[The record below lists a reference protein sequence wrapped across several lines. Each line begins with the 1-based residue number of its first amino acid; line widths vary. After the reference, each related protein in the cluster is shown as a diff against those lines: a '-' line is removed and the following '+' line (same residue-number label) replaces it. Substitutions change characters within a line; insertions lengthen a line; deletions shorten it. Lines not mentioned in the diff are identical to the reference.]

1 MPQLPPLPPI
11 ATQPLSV
18 VLLAHESPHLAGVVD
33 GWVKFLDGLGRDY
46 EVILVDD
53 ASSDRTPE
61 RIDNLVKRH
70 PGLRVLR
77 HETHK
82 GEGAALRTGV
92 AAAQHPL
99 LFYTVCEPSFRPADL
114 GRLLEKRA
122 DPAGADLEIDHVHL
136 ISGFRAGV
144 PMPAL
149 LRGVGFLWRLFCR
162 VVLTYAPPRSPGW
175 LGWRRTA
182 GRFLARL
189 VFGIRYR
196 DVACPFRL
204 IRRDAFAR
212 IPIQSDGPFAHV
224 EVLAKAN
231 FLRHLMGEEIA
242 LNVKPPP
249 YCGDARAIIC
259 EGYRVFNEPDFGPAS
274 LSEPEA

>member
-70 PGLRVLR
+70 PHLRVLR

-92 AAAQHPL
+92 EAAQHPL
-99 LFYTVCEPSFRPADL
+99 LFYTVCEPSFSRRMSLRSSLPHQRTRPWGSTPEHVGPISRTCDRPARVCVPTLSTSSPVYPAFSMNTETVLSGAILYSTLSMRPATSRKPLPCPSRTQVVPSLIPKPAATRSILASGAIRASSSGSARVMLAGL
-114 GRLLEKRA
+114 G
-122 DPAGADLEIDHVHL
+122 AGA
-136 ISGFRAGV
+136 G
-144 PMPAL
+144 P
-149 LRGVGFLWRLFCR
+149 
-162 VVLTYAPPRSPGW
+162 SP
-175 LGWRRTA
+175 
-182 GRFLARL
+182 
-189 VFGIRYR
+189 
-196 DVACPFRL
+196 
-204 IRRDAFAR
+204 R
-212 IPIQSDGPFAHV
+212 IPPV
-224 EVLAKAN
+224 
-231 FLRHLMGEEIA
+231 
-242 LNVKPPP
+242 
-249 YCGDARAIIC
+249 
-259 EGYRVFNEPDFGPAS
+259 
-274 LSEPEA
+274 